1 MADAKHNNAKFLLL
15 ISSFEASANIK
26 NNTDRKPQMLIASST
41 KSGMR
46 KITIVISPSHE
57 TFFFTNFII
66 SIPKRIFKEIGEK

>member
-57 TFFFTNFII
+57 TI
-66 SIPKRIFKEIGEK
+66 SLSQYLKEFLRKSGKSK